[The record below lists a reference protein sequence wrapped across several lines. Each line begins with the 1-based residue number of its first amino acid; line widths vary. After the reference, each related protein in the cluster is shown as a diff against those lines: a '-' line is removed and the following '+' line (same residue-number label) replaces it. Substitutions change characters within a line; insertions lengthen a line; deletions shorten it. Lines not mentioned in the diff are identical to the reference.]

1 MPPPLE
7 ARDYIGLGAS
17 PATPASSSSCS
28 SSPAEVGAH
37 LALRLG
43 LPGSES
49 PARAE
54 AVDAAL
60 TLGPA
65 PPRGG
70 AKRGFVDS
78 LDRSESR
85 RAAAAADDERGVR
98 EEEEEEKGLGEVA
111 AGAPRAANSEITGTD
126 RSEQIVAQAFIIW
139 TANVWTKFAVARWR

>member
-70 AKRGFVDS
+70 AKRG
-78 LDRSESR
+78 
-85 RAAAAADDERGVR
+85 GVR